1 MIRMSFNSQ
10 PAAVPP
16 ASWRTPP
23 LDPGAW
29 RKGAQW
35 RRGLGLPLLASVAS
49 FALSYRGLGFDI
61 WDTLAISLVIF
72 GGMGV
77 SRVIYV
83 NDVLRRAAE
92 RRASDVAE
100 LYRSSLR
107 CLAAAIDAR
116 DAHTRDH
123 VRLVEFVAMEI
134 ASEMNLSADER
145 EGIRTAALLLDVGT
159 LGVPENIL
167 LQSGRPS
174 AEEFAAIHN
183 HPILGA
189 EILEEVPFPWP
200 VQRLIRAHHERW
212 DGTGY
217 PDRLKGEEI
226 PLGARILAVA
236 DVYGALVSNRSFRR
250 GWPHEQA
257 LAHIRRSAGTHFD
270 PEVVKVFLRIA
281 YRIPREGLS
290 RSVRDS
296 ERAATSIARA
306 TQEFVWLWDISQS
319 ANSTL
324 DLRETLQTVARKVA
338 EHMDC
343 DACAIFLKDQDGVG
357 LTCQAE
363 YPGEPAV
370 LQGAKVKVGDPG
382 TGQVARDGRPAII
395 RPGRDSVRAGDGT
408 PSAVPYDW
416 AAISPLGAGSASL
429 GTINLYRS
437 GRDFSIEELDLLN
450 SLARHAAVPLANASL
465 YESARQGAE
474 RDALTGLHNV
484 RYLCTRVEQEF
495 ARSSRSG
502 RPFSIIAVDLDNFK
516 SVNDTLGH
524 QAGDA
529 LLRDVSQLLASAVRD
544 YDSVVR
550 YGGDEFV
557 IVLSEASEDDARE
570 TIARLDRLVTEYASG
585 LPGLAAIGFGASFG
599 AATFP
604 RDGSDMKALLEVAD
618 ARMYNCKRS
627 SRASRQAA

>member
-1 MIRMSFNSQ
+1 MIRLISRPQ
-10 PAAVPP
+10 PLQS
-16 ASWRTPP
+16 ASTSLPSP
-23 LDPGAW
+23 SLNPGAW
-29 RKGAQW
+29 REGAKW
-35 RRGLGLPLLASVAS
+35 RRGLGLPLLASLSAFV
-49 FALSYRGLGFDI
+49 LSYRGLGFDI

-72 GGMGV
+72 GGLGV
-77 SRVIYV
+77 IRVIYV
-83 NDVLRRAAE
+83 NDVHRRAAE
-92 RRASDVAE
+92 RRASDVTE
-100 LYRSSLR
+100 LFRSTLR

-123 VRLVEFVAMEI
+123 VRLVEFVATEL
-134 ASEMNLSADER
+134 ATEMGISQDET

-167 LQSGRPS
+167 LKSGRPS

-183 HPILGA
+183 HPVLGA

-200 VQRLIRAHHERW
+200 VQRMIRSHHERW

-217 PDRLKGEEI
+217 PDRLQGEEI

-257 LAHIRRSAGTHFD
+257 LAHIRRGAGSHFD

-281 YRIPREGLS
+281 YRIPRAGLS
-290 RSVRDS
+290 KSVRDS
-296 ERAATSIARA
+296 ERAATTIARA

-324 DLRETLQTVARKVA
+324 DLQETLQTVARKVA

-343 DACAIFLKDQDGVG
+343 DACAIFLKDADGVG

-363 YPGEPAV
+363 YPGEPAI
-370 LQGAKVKVGDPG
+370 LLGAKVTVGEPG

-395 RPGRDSVRAGDGT
+395 RSGRDSVRTGDGT
-408 PSAVPYDW
+408 PSRVPYDW

-465 YESARQGAE
+465 YEAARQGAE

-484 RYLCTRVEQEF
+484 RYLYNRVEQEF
-495 ARSSRSG
+495 ARSNRTG

-529 LLRDVSQLLASAVRD
+529 LLRDVSQMLASAVRD

-557 IVLSEASEDDARE
+557 IVLSEASEEDARE
-570 TIARLDRLVTEYASG
+570 TIARLDRLMTDYASR
-585 LPGLAAIGFGASFG
+585 LPGLVAIGFGASFG

-604 RDGSDMKALLEVAD
+604 RDGADMKALLEVAD
-618 ARMYNCKRS
+618 ARMYNSKRS
-627 SRASRQAA
+627 TRGSRRAA

>member
-1 MIRMSFNSQ
+1 MIRHLGTTLPAEASTHQARPSQ
-10 PAAVPP
+10 
-16 ASWRTPP
+16 

-29 RKGAQW
+29 RLGKKW
-35 RRGLGLPLLASVAS
+35 REGLGLPLLSSLAA
-49 FALSYRGLGFDI
+49 FAISYRGLGFDI
-61 WDTLAISLVIF
+61 WDTLAISLVVF

-77 SRVIYV
+77 GRVLYV
-83 NDVLRRAAE
+83 NDVRRRASE
-92 RRASDVAE
+92 RRARDVMD
-100 LYRSSLR
+100 LYYSTLR

-116 DAHTRDH
+116 DCHSRDH

-134 ASEMNLSADER
+134 CSEMGLKGDDV
-145 EGIRTAALLLDVGT
+145 EGIRTAALLLDVGM
-159 LGVPENIL
+159 LGIPENIL
-167 LQSGRPS
+167 LQSGRPT

-183 HPILGA
+183 HPVLGA

-200 VQRLIRAHHERW
+200 VQRLIRSHHERW

-217 PDRLKGEEI
+217 PDRLQGEEI

-236 DVYGALVSNRSFRR
+236 DVYGALVSNRAFRR

-257 LAHIRRSAGTHFD
+257 LAHIRRGAGAHFD
-270 PEVVKVFLRIA
+270 PDVVKAFLKVA
-281 YRIPREGLS
+281 YRIPRAGLS
-290 RSVRDS
+290 RSVRDG
-296 ERAATSIARA
+296 EGAASTIARA

-319 ANSTL
+319 ASCTL
-324 DLRETLQTVARKVA
+324 DLNETLQTVARKVA
-338 EHMDC
+338 EHLDC
-343 DACAIFLKDQDGVG
+343 DACAIFLKDADGVG

-363 YPGEPAV
+363 FPGEPAV
-370 LQGAKVKVGDPG
+370 LKGAKAAVGEPG

-395 RPGRDSVRAGDGT
+395 RPGRDSLRAGDGSVT
-408 PSAVPYDW
+408 QVPYDW
-416 AAISPLGAGSASL
+416 AAISPLGAGAASL

-465 YESARQGAE
+465 YEAARQGAE
-474 RDALTGLHNV
+474 RDPLTGLHNV
-484 RYLCTRVEQEF
+484 RYLCNRVEQEF
-495 ARSSRSG
+495 ARSARTG
-502 RPFSIIAVDLDNFK
+502 KPFSIIAVDLDNFK

-570 TIARLDRLVTEYASG
+570 TIARLGRMVTDYASR
-585 LPGLAAIGFGASFG
+585 LPGLAAMGFGASFG
-599 AATFP
+599 AATYP
-604 RDGSDMKALLEVAD
+604 RDGGDMKALLEVAD
-618 ARMYNCKRS
+618 ARMYNSKRT
-627 SRASRQAA
+627 SRAARQAA